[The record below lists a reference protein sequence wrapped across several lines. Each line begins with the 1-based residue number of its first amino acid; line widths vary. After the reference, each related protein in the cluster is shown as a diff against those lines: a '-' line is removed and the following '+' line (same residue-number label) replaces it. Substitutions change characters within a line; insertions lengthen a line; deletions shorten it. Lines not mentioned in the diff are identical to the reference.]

1 MQAVTSFFITPA
13 VVISAGSA
21 LLNISAGIAD
31 LKARQDMANKDMAEL
46 KTGQAE
52 LKAELKTGMAEL
64 KAELKTDIAELKAEL
79 KTDIAE
85 LKTDIADISCVLAG
99 VGLLGESVAGGLR
112 EAAGSKPLAAFVV
125 ATPAEVADW
134 LGSIGLAQ
142 YAVQLA
148 PLAGVNILLQTDASL
163 KRLGVDL
170 PDHRKKLMSEI
181 SRVAARGSA
190 AQGGSAAR

>member
-64 KAELKTDIAELKAEL
+64 KAELKTDMAELKAGM
-79 KTDIAE
+79 AE

>member
-64 KAELKTDIAELKAEL
+64 KAELKTDMAELKAGM
-79 KTDIAE
+79 AE

-142 YAVQLA
+142 YAAQLA

>member
-46 KTGQAE
+46 KTGQ
-52 LKAELKTGMAEL
+52 
-64 KAELKTDIAELKAEL
+64 AELKAEL

>member
-64 KAELKTDIAELKAEL
+64 KAELKTDMAELKAGM
-79 KTDIAE
+79 AE

-112 EAAGSKPLAAFVV
+112 ESAGSKPLAAFVV

-142 YAVQLA
+142 YAAQLA